1 MGDAI
6 NRHKKKPADRL
17 PGMEEAMSIC
27 FVTDSAADI
36 PAELVEELGIQ
47 VLPFHI
53 AMEGKDLRDGADF
66 TPQEFYH
73 ALLSAPKIPTHSQHT
88 AFVFQECYEKA
99 WRDGYSDLIYTAI
112 NSKGSTT
119 HANAVQA
126 IELFYEDFPEARDA
140 LRIRVIDG
148 GDYTMTYGWAV
159 VLGARMAREGKNAE
173 EVAAA
178 IQDWVDHSQV
188 VFGLYDLKFAKK
200 SGRVSAAAAFVGD
213 ALGLKPIMTFQDGE
227 SKILTKVRGEKNVIP
242 AILDQIKPAIDPD
255 APYLCLGGA
264 LEAEN
269 KLVCAASK
277 EAFGKAPELFYYIGG
292 VIAINAGPNLV
303 GVVFRKKGS

>member
-1 MGDAI
+1 
-6 NRHKKKPADRL
+6 
-17 PGMEEAMSIC
+17 MSIC

-36 PAELVEELGIQ
+36 PAELAEELGIQ
-47 VLPFHI
+47 ILPFHI
-53 AMEGKDLRDGADF
+53 DMEGRDLRDGVDF
-66 TPQEFYH
+66 TPQEFYQ

-99 WRDGYSDLIYTAI
+99 WREGYTDLIYTAI

-126 IELFYEDFPEARDA
+126 VELFYDDFPEARDA

-148 GDYTMTYGWAV
+148 GDYTMTNGWAV
-159 VLGARMAREGKNAE
+159 VLGARMAHEGKSAE
-173 EVAAA
+173 ETAAA
-178 IQDWVDHSQV
+178 MQDWVDHAQV

-213 ALGLKPIMTFQDGE
+213 ALGLKPIMTFQNGE

-242 AILDQIKPAIDPD
+242 AILDQIKPAIDRTPPICASAAHWRQKISSS
-255 APYLCLGGA
+255 APPVRRCSARPPSCSITSAGSLPSTRGPTWWA
-264 LEAEN
+264 L
-269 KLVCAASK
+269 SS
-277 EAFGKAPELFYYIGG
+277 GKRSVDRGPRQRDGIRSPFAQEKT
-292 VIAINAGPNLV
+292 AG
-303 GVVFRKKGS
+303 